1 MSSDGSKKSK
11 IKLWFALAAA
21 IFGASALAAT
31 GVIDRRKNDASLA
44 AWTQAQAISNVDV
57 ISVEQGSGTQE
68 LNLPGNVAAFYEAQ
82 IHAQVSGYV
91 KKWYEDIGAHVKA
104 GQLLAEIDTPEL
116 DQQLEQVK
124 GQLAKAQSDFNFAVV
139 TAKRWKA
146 LRGSDAV
153 SQQTADE
160 KAAEAA
166 AKQADV
172 SAAEANVAR
181 INAMEGFKRII
192 APFDGVVTARSI
204 DIGSLVNAGTG
215 AQQDLFHVSDLSKM
229 RIYVQ
234 VPQQITAQLYV
245 GMKAKLKL
253 PQFPDKVFDAKLITT
268 SNAISENSRTLLV
281 ELDADNKQGLLW
293 PGAYA
298 EVHFQLREDPYILRL
313 ATSTLLFRRNHVEV
327 ATVGQDSKVVLKPI
341 EIGRDLGTQIEVTA
355 GITSSDRII
364 DSPSDSIAN
373 GDVVKISDKSQPLI
387 KSASDT
393 SRGNVE

>member
-1 MSSDGSKKSK
+1 MSSDGPKKSK
-11 IKLWFALAAA
+11 LKLWLALAIV
-21 IFGASALAAT
+21 IFGAAALAAT
-31 GVIDRRKNDASLA
+31 GVMDRRKKDTGLA
-44 AWTQAQAISNVDV
+44 TWTKAQAVPTVDV
-57 ISVEQGSGTQE
+57 ISAEQGSGSQE

-91 KKWYEDIGAHVKA
+91 KNWYEDIGAHVKA

-116 DQQLEQVK
+116 DQELEQVK
-124 GQLAKAQSDFNFAVV
+124 GQLAKAQADLNFAVV

-166 AKQADV
+166 SKQADF

-192 APFDGVVTARSI
+192 APFDGVVTARSV
-204 DIGSLVNAGTG
+204 DIGSLVNAGSG
-215 AQQDLFHVSDLSKM
+215 AQQDLFHVADISKM
-229 RIYVQ
+229 RIYVP
-234 VPQQITAQLYV
+234 VPQQLTAQLYV

-253 PQFPDKVFDAKLITT
+253 PQFPDKLFDAKMVTT
-268 SNAISENSRTLLV
+268 SNSISENSRTLLV

-293 PGAYA
+293 PGAFA
-298 EVHFQLREDPYILRL
+298 EVHFQLREDPNVVRL
-313 ATSTLLFRRNHVEV
+313 ATSALLFRRNHAEV
-327 ATVGQDSKVVLKPI
+327 ATVGEDSKVVLKPI
-341 EIGRDLGTQIEVTA
+341 EIGRDLGTQVEVTA
-355 GITSSDRII
+355 GITASDQII

-373 GDVVKISDKSQPLI
+373 GDVVKISDKTQPLT

-393 SRGNVE
+393 SQGKVE